1 MTEVSFT
8 SILADLSAEFGWQ
21 PDAWRRLTWRE
32 LQAWVVELG
41 RRRKQETEAR
51 QDAEQRAQAQQQ
63 RDEFYRSHG
72 IRR

>member
-1 MTEVSFT
+1 MTAVSFT
-8 SILADLSAEFGWQ
+8 SILADLSAEFGWA

-41 RRRKQETEAR
+41 RRRKQEMEAR
-51 QDAEQRAQAQQQ
+51 QDAQTRAQIQQQ
-63 RDEFYRSHG
+63 SDEFYRSRG